1 MTSYRPICDTWI
13 LARPKGQRIYGAF
26 PSGFYWRMR
35 AMLPGFLCHLCSGSL
50 GPEDDNNARFVDK
63 TRPAWAEGL
72 AELAESVDRPEV
84 FMQADATATRFKN
97 WVFDSVMIDPPYSPG
112 DAMEYGH
119 DYPEPKDLL
128 KEAWRI
134 VRPGGRVGF
143 LHYLFPRP
151 PAKDCRLVATISVLM
166 GYGNRVRL
174 FTVFEKPNG

>member
-35 AMLPGFLCHLCSGSL
+35 AMLPGYLCHLCSGSL
-50 GPEDDNNARFVDK
+50 GPTDDANAIFVDK
-63 TRPAWAEGL
+63 NRPEWAE
-72 AELAESVDRPEV
+72 APVDPD
-84 FMQADATATRFKN
+84 FIQGNATRTAFADG
-97 WVFDSVMIDPPYSPG
+97 VFDAVMIDPPYSPE
-112 DAMEYGH
+112 DAVEYGH

-128 KEAWRI
+128 REAWRI

-151 PAKDCRLVATISVLM
+151 PVKDCRLVATISVLM
-166 GYGNRVRL
+166 GYGNRIRL
-174 FTVFEKPNG
+174 FTVFEKPAW

>member
-35 AMLPGFLCHLCSGSL
+35 VMLPGYLCHLCSGSL
-50 GPEDDNNARFVDK
+50 GLADDDNALFVDK

-72 AELAESVDRPEV
+72 AGEFFL
-84 FMQADATATRFKN
+84 QANATATGLRDGT
-97 WVFDSVMIDPPYSPG
+97 FDAVMIDPPYSPE
-112 DAMEYGH
+112 DAAEYGH

-128 KEAWRI
+128 REAWRI

-151 PAKDCRLVATISVLM
+151 PVKDYRLIATISVLM

>member
-35 AMLPGFLCHLCSGSL
+35 AMLPGYLCHLCSGSL
-50 GPEDDNNARFVDK
+50 GPADDNNAIFVDK
-63 TRPAWAEGL
+63 TRPAWAKVP
-72 AELAESVDRPEV
+72 VDSS
-84 FMQADATATRFKN
+84 FLQGNATRTAFTSEI
-97 WVFDSVMIDPPYSPG
+97 FDAVMIDPPYSPD
-112 DAMEYGH
+112 DAAEYGH

-128 KEAWRI
+128 REAWRI

-151 PAKDCRLVATISVLM
+151 PVKDCRLVATISVLM